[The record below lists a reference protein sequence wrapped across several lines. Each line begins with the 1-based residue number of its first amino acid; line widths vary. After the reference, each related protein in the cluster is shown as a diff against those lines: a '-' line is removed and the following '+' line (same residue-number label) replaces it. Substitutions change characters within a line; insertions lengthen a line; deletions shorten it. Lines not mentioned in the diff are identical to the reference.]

1 MDKLNN
7 TNTTYQWHKVANSI
21 EEINFSLNGM
31 AEFVVNEKRLCLIKS
46 GNNLNACFQKCPHAG
61 GIMSKGYIDASGNI
75 VCPLHGYKFSLQ
87 NGRNVTGEG
96 YLLKTFPVQIRTGAV
111 FIGIGKNKLLNLV
124 K

>member
-1 MDKLNN
+1 MLEDKDEKYN
-7 TNTTYQWHKVANSI
+7 WHKVADNI
-21 EEINFSLNGM
+21 KQINFSSNDM
-31 AEFVVNEKRLCLIKS
+31 AEVIIDDKRLCLFQSK
-46 GNNLNACFQKCPHAG
+46 NNLSACFQKCPHAG
-61 GIMSKGYIDASGNI
+61 GIMSNGYVDASGNI

-96 YLLKTFPVQIRTGAV
+96 YLLKIFPVQIRSGAV

>member
-1 MDKLNN
+1 MESKDEEYN
-7 TNTTYQWHKVANSI
+7 WHKVADNI
-21 EEINFSLNGM
+21 EQINFSCNGM
-31 AEFVVNEKRLCLIKS
+31 AEVVVNENRFCLIQS
-46 GNNLNACFQKCPHAG
+46 ENSLSACFQKCPHAG